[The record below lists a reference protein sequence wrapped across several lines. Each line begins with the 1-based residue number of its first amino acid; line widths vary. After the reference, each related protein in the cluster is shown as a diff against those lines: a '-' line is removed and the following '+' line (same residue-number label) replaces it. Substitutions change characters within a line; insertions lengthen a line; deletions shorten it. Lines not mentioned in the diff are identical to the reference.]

1 MAKHRQAKG
10 GLCGRY
16 SSPKVRY
23 TRLAVANFDRSVL
36 QAKLPDEIV
45 DVFKCPYCGTW
56 HVGKR

>member
-10 GLCGRY
+10 GFRKRY

-23 TRLAVANFDRSVL
+23 TRLAVADFDRGVL
-36 QAKLPDEIV
+36 QTKLPNEIV
-45 DVFKCPYCGTW
+45 DVFRCACGAW